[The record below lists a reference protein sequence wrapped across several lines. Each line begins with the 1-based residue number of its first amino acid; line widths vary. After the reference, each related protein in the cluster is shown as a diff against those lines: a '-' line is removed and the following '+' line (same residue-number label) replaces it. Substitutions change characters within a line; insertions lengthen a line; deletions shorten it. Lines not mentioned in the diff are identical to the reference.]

1 MVDTGLIFSLQ
12 LDDPQSKFW
21 ALLVL
26 FELCM
31 FIKFKFPKDNVL
43 WIPPVGLLIIAITID
58 CINMSNF
65 IDTYE
70 ACLYFAC
77 SYTAQLILSSDSHHL
92 TDSMLILFTCP
103 RERLLWLVIMGYSCS
118 KRIAAVIVTA
128 VKLENCLVS
137 FVWVAERTV
146 DAFGFCCLSVFINF
160 FVMLY
165 ACVCVLTLLAAAH
178 FIDIPRCQQGFVLL
192 NRPNLKLLRQD
203 LY

>member
-103 RERLLWLVIMGYSCS
+103 RERLLRLVIMGYSCS
-118 KRIAAVIVTA
+118 KRIAFVIVA
-128 VKLENCLVS
+128 AAKLENCLVS
-137 FVWVAERTV
+137 FVWE
-146 DAFGFCCLSVFINF
+146 DSGCIWFLLSVSYHQLRCHAIWMCMSFNITGSRSF
-160 FVMLY
+160 YWYTYLGASKVLY
-165 ACVCVLTLLAAAH
+165 CWIGLTW
-178 FIDIPRCQQGFVLL
+178 
-192 NRPNLKLLRQD
+192 N
-203 LY
+203 Y